1 VKRSALLGLVLAVA
15 GGVAAIVWWRH
26 DRGEARVAAVGPGSG
41 APVGVVTAPTLTRP
55 EARVPAPVG
64 PVAPSPPVR
73 IVPPEGA
80 EPAPASGLGFDDEPR
95 DPAWADDHEREL
107 VARLRAV
114 EQGLAARG
122 IAVQVGPPECRRSLC
137 RVSIAAGDSA
147 ALGKLYGVL
156 ESEDGLYGW
165 ADTMLLERVV
175 TAADGRVETGV
186 VAQFVRDEPG
196 MQ

>member
-1 VKRSALLGLVLAVA
+1 MAVKRFALLGLVLAA
-15 GGVAAIVWWRH
+15 AGVAAIAWWRH
-26 DRGEARVAAVGPGSG
+26 DRGGRHDRAGQAGPGPGSLI
-41 APVGVVTAPTLTRP
+41 APAPPRLPVGPTT
-55 EARVPAPVG
+55 PVG

-80 EPAPASGLGFDDEPR
+80 EPPSAPGSGLGFDDEPR
-95 DPAWADDHEREL
+95 DPTWADEHEREL
-107 VARLRAV
+107 ALRLRTV

-122 IAVQVGPPECRRSLC
+122 VAVQIGPPECRRSLC
-137 RVSIAAGDSA
+137 RLSIAAADSA

-175 TAADGRVETGV
+175 TAGDGRVETGII
-186 VAQFVRDEPG
+186 AQFVRDLP
-196 MQ
+196 

>member
-1 VKRSALLGLVLAVA
+1 MLGRIPVHSIFTVTSRARTARSSVS
-15 GGVAAIVWWRH
+15 R
-26 DRGEARVAAVGPGSG
+26 RTPGS
-41 APVGVVTAPTLTRP
+41 T
-55 EARVPAPVG
+55 
-64 PVAPSPPVR
+64 
-73 IVPPEGA
+73 
-80 EPAPASGLGFDDEPR
+80 
-95 DPAWADDHEREL
+95 
-107 VARLRAV
+107 
-114 EQGLAARG
+114 
-122 IAVQVGPPECRRSLC
+122 
-137 RVSIAAGDSA
+137 AAGDSA